1 MKRTR
6 TTNPRWMVWG
16 TALLLAAAGC
26 GGGNG
31 TTSGFSKTPNAQTK
45 ARLHALQSQ
54 SSQSLALG
62 AAAGAAPNFPGG
74 AGGAT
79 NSVPHLGAFIR
90 NIVAAP
96 PGLRGQVVRA
106 MKTAG
111 RVGAR
116 RAHDDG
122 GVSTGGGTVEPE
134 PQNTFYFDDFLNLW
148 VQIKDSPTKL
158 ECLLY
163 EDEAKSKPAG
173 SIESTM
179 PADWGKFPQT
189 YVSTYTF
196 TAGTLKGAHG
206 KYTTTTQA
214 DFSGTSSY
222 EDFGADGS
230 KDRGESDWT
239 TNGGSTWT
247 DREDAADGT
256 WTTHKG
262 AFASDGGGTSR
273 EETSDGFVT
282 ETVYKTDGTGLSRFS
297 GPAPGLPATLTWD
310 ACGKTV
316 IRYAD
321 GSEETTPGWCGEGGS
336 VGGGSTNSSGG
347 SAPSPPR

>member
-1 MKRTR
+1 MILG
-6 TTNPRWMVWG
+6 TT
-16 TALLLAAAGC
+16 LLLAAAGC
-26 GGGNG
+26 GGGGNG

-62 AAAGAAPNFPGG
+62 AAGGATPNFPGG
-74 AGGAT
+74 AGGGAT
-79 NSVPHLGAFIR
+79 SFVPQLGAFIR

-96 PGLRGQVVRA
+96 PGIRGKAVRA

-111 RVGAR
+111 KIGAR

-122 GVSTGGGTVEPE
+122 GNATGGDVGPPL
-134 PQNTFYFDDFLNLW
+134 PQNTFYFDEFLNLW
-148 VQIKDSPTKL
+148 VQIEESATRFG
-158 ECLLY
+158 CLLY
-163 EDEAKSKPAG
+163 EDEAKTKPAG

-179 PADWGKFPQT
+179 PADWEKFPQT

-214 DFSGTSSY
+214 DFSGTSSS
-222 EDFGADGS
+222 EDVGADGS
-230 KDRGESDWT
+230 KDRGESVWKSD
-239 TNGGSTWT
+239 GGSTWT

-262 AFASDGGGTSR
+262 AFASDGSGTSR

-282 ETVYKTDGTGLSRFS
+282 ETIYKADGTGSTHFS

-310 ACGKTV
+310 NCGKTV

-321 GSEETTPGWCGEGGS
+321 GSTEETPGWCGEGGS
-336 VGGGSTNSSGG
+336 VGGGSINSSGG
-347 SAPSPPR
+347 SAPPASR